1 MKENSVYPGEYTP
14 MAEDETLL
22 EKLKIPA
29 KDSVVKPLLNMDEFK
44 DCYKVEMRMPGV
56 KRDEII
62 IHVHDDI
69 LTIVVLHKVPGN
81 LNRKKLQ
88 IHEFDSEYL
97 KRSIILPRSADTV
110 FINAEYEAGI
120 LRIYIPKTK
129 HPIRNSHTRII
140 VY

>member
-1 MKENSVYPGEYTP
+1 MKEHSIYPGEYVP
-14 MAEDETLL
+14 MPEDEALL
-22 EKLKIPA
+22 KELKTPDN
-29 KDSVVKPLLNMDEFK
+29 DSTAKPLLNMDEFK

-120 LRIYIPKTK
+120 LRLYIPKTK
-129 HPIRNSHTRII
+129 H
-140 VY
+140 